1 MKKDPEVFIEHILES
16 IELIEN
22 YTANKTI
29 SDFIE
34 SVQLQDSIIRRIE
47 IIGEAVKNLPAEVK
61 SNYPDVPWKKI
72 AGMRDVLIHE
82 YFGIDLELTWQVVQ
96 KDIPDLKRENL
107 KIKQDLKN
115 KSTSSS
121 INYTTCP
128 PKR

>member
-1 MKKDPEVFIEHILES
+1 MKKEPEVFIEHILES

-61 SNYPDVPWKKI
+61 SNYPDVPWKNI
-72 AGMRDVLIHE
+72 AGMRDVLIHK

-96 KDIPDLKRENL
+96 KDIPDLKREIL
-107 KIKQDLKN
+107 KIKQDLQN
-115 KSTSSS
+115 KSTS
-121 INYTTCP
+121 
-128 PKR
+128 

>member
-1 MKKDPEVFIEHILES
+1 MKKDSEVFIEHILES

-22 YTANKTI
+22 YTANKTF

-47 IIGEAVKNLPAEVK
+47 IIGEAVKNLPTEVK
-61 SNYPDVPWKKI
+61 NNYPDVPWKKI
-72 AGMRDVLIHE
+72 AGMRDVLIHK
-82 YFGIDLELTWQVVQ
+82 YFGTDLELTWEVVQ
-96 KDIPDLKRENL
+96 KDIPYLKRENL

-121 INYTTCP
+121 TNSTT
-128 PKR
+128 

>member
-16 IELIEN
+16 IGLIEN

-47 IIGEAVKNLPAEVK
+47 IIGEAVKNLPVEVK
-61 SNYPDVPWKKI
+61 SNYSEVPWKKI

-121 INYTTCP
+121 TNYTT
-128 PKR
+128 

>member
-1 MKKDPEVFIEHILES
+1 MKKEPEVFIEHILES

-61 SNYPDVPWKKI
+61 SNYPDVPWKNI
-72 AGMRDVLIHE
+72 AGMRDVLIHK

-121 INYTTCP
+121 TKSTT
-128 PKR
+128 